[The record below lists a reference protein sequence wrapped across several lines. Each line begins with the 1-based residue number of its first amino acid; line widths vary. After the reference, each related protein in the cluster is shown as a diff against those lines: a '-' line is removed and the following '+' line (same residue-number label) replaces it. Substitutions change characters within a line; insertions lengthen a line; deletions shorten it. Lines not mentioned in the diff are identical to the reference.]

1 MQIKQRLESKM
12 GRRIRVIISLII
24 FTVSLFLLYNL
35 EQDYQLN
42 DIFLEIKQFAPSK
55 ILLAVLLTLVSY
67 LLLTL
72 YDYLAIRKLKS
83 PLSYQQIAPVSF
95 LAFTFSNTI
104 GFSLLTGTSIRYK
117 FYSELGLSGNNIT
130 QVVLACSVTFFLGLF
145 FICGLALIS
154 FPAEQLSDLPLPTWF
169 FSLNRVIGILM
180 LLGVISYFVFSLIWK
195 RSIHFRGFELA
206 PPIFSLSLKQF
217 LVSSIDWIVVGTLFY
232 SLLPEVDG
240 LSYLQVLSIFFVAN
254 AIGVLAH
261 VPGGIGVFETVV
273 TVTLSQYLP
282 AEQILSSVII
292 YRLMYYIVP
301 FVLAVMYFVATLV
314 LTNKDKFSKLNVN
327 LQIVRQLL
335 PPLLSISV
343 FGVGLVLLLS
353 VVNPSIIHKYHWLG
367 EIVPLPI
374 VELSSLILS
383 ASAILLLLLSHG
395 LFKRY
400 QKAFELT
407 QKLLLVAMVFIV
419 LKGAQWQIS
428 LALGLIYLLMLPCEQ
443 VFYRQGSIVGI
454 KYSFGWALSLAAALF
469 LMMWVLFFAYQDV
482 DYDHSLWFTFSQ
494 DSHVSRALR
503 GGAVALVILLIFA
516 FRYVLAMRRPQTRL
530 LDEHTLSCAMDIVAN
545 APSSHGFLALV
556 QDKSLLFNEDN
567 DAFLMY
573 ARAGHCW
580 VVMGDPIGNPDKF
593 DDLLW
598 QFRELCDAYDGWPV
612 FYQVTQKYLPHF
624 LEQGLSLYKLGEEA
638 IVPLAEFDL
647 QSSKYR
653 SLRQSH
659 AKALREGLR
668 FKIIEASEVKALLP
682 TLEVISSSWLK
693 AKQGRE
699 KGFSVG
705 YFSAAYLCATP
716 MALVYLNDELV
727 AFSNVWASAAKI
739 EFSVDLMRYQPSLSG
754 SNIMDFLF
762 TELLQWG
769 KQQGYQL
776 FNLGMAPMSGL
787 TDRALVPFWTKLAK
801 TVYKKGNKFYNF
813 QGLRRYKDKF
823 NPRWEAK
830 YLICYGGLSLPV
842 VVGSLVTLT
851 SRGTTGVFK
860 K

>member
-1 MQIKQRLESKM
+1 M
-12 GRRIRVIISLII
+12 
-24 FTVSLFLLYNL
+24 
-35 EQDYQLN
+35 
-42 DIFLEIKQFAPSK
+42 
-55 ILLAVLLTLVSY
+55 
-67 LLLTL
+67 
-72 YDYLAIRKLKS
+72 
-83 PLSYQQIAPVSF
+83 
-95 LAFTFSNTI
+95 
-104 GFSLLTGTSIRYK
+104 
-117 FYSELGLSGNNIT
+117 
-130 QVVLACSVTFFLGLF
+130 
-145 FICGLALIS
+145 
-154 FPAEQLSDLPLPTWF
+154 
-169 FSLNRVIGILM
+169 
-180 LLGVISYFVFSLIWK
+180 
-195 RSIHFRGFELA
+195 
-206 PPIFSLSLKQF
+206 
-217 LVSSIDWIVVGTLFY
+217 
-232 SLLPEVDG
+232 
-240 LSYLQVLSIFFVAN
+240 
-254 AIGVLAH
+254 
-261 VPGGIGVFETVV
+261 
-273 TVTLSQYLP
+273 
-282 AEQILSSVII
+282 
-292 YRLMYYIVP
+292 
-301 FVLAVMYFVATLV
+301 
-314 LTNKDKFSKLNVN
+314 
-327 LQIVRQLL
+327 
-335 PPLLSISV
+335 
-343 FGVGLVLLLS
+343 
-353 VVNPSIIHKYHWLG
+353 
-367 EIVPLPI
+367 
-374 VELSSLILS
+374 ELSSLILS

-443 VFYRQGSIVGI
+443 IFYRQGSIVGI

-612 FYQVTQKYLPHF
+612 FYQVTQRYLPHF

-739 EFSVDLMRYQPSLSG
+739 EFSVDLMRYEPSLSG

-762 TELLQWG
+762 TELLLWG
-769 KQQGYQL
+769 KQQGYQQ

>member
-1 MQIKQRLESKM
+1 M

-72 YDYLAIRKLKS
+72 YDYLAIRELRS
-83 PLSYQQIAPVSF
+83 RLSYQQVAPVSF

-145 FICGLALIS
+145 FICGLALIN

-180 LLGVISYFVFSLIWK
+180 LLGVISYFVFSLMWK

-301 FVLAVMYFVATLV
+301 FVLALMYFVATLV

-739 EFSVDLMRYQPSLSG
+739 EFSVDLMRYEPSLSG

-762 TELLQWG
+762 TELLLWG
-769 KQQGYQL
+769 KQQGYQQ

>member
-1 MQIKQRLESKM
+1 M

-72 YDYLAIRKLKS
+72 YDYLAIRELKS
-83 PLSYQQIAPVSF
+83 PLSYQQVAPVSF

-145 FICGLALIS
+145 FICGLALIN

-180 LLGVISYFVFSLIWK
+180 LLGVISYFVFSLMWK
-195 RSIHFRGFELA
+195 RSIQFRGFELA

-301 FVLAVMYFVATLV
+301 FILALMYFVATLV

-612 FYQVTQKYLPHF
+612 FYQVTQRYLPHF

-739 EFSVDLMRYQPSLSG
+739 EFSVDLMRYEPSLSG

-762 TELLQWG
+762 TELLLWG
-769 KQQGYQL
+769 KQQGYQQ

>member
-1 MQIKQRLESKM
+1 M

-180 LLGVISYFVFSLIWK
+180 LLGVISYFVFSLMWK
-195 RSIHFRGFELA
+195 RSIQFRGFELA

-301 FVLAVMYFVATLV
+301 FVLALMYFVATLV

-739 EFSVDLMRYQPSLSG
+739 EFSVDLMRYEPSLSG

-762 TELLQWG
+762 TELLLWG
-769 KQQGYQL
+769 KQQGYQQ

-787 TDRALVPFWTKLAK
+787 TDRAVVPFWTKLAK

>member
-1 MQIKQRLESKM
+1 M

-301 FVLAVMYFVATLV
+301 FVLALMYFVATLV

-419 LKGAQWQIS
+419 LKGGQWQIS

-503 GGAVALVILLIFA
+503 GGAVALVILLIFG

-612 FYQVTQKYLPHF
+612 FYQVTQRYLPHF

-739 EFSVDLMRYQPSLSG
+739 EFSVDLMRYEPSLSG

-762 TELLQWG
+762 TELLLWG
-769 KQQGYQL
+769 KQQGYQQ

>member
-1 MQIKQRLESKM
+1 M

-72 YDYLAIRKLKS
+72 YDYLAIRELKS
-83 PLSYQQIAPVSF
+83 PLSYQQVAPVSF

-145 FICGLALIS
+145 FICGLALIN

-180 LLGVISYFVFSLIWK
+180 LLGVISYFVFSLMWK
-195 RSIHFRGFELA
+195 RSIQFRGFELA

-301 FVLAVMYFVATLV
+301 FILALMYFVATLV

-612 FYQVTQKYLPHF
+612 FYQVTQRYLPHF

>member
-1 MQIKQRLESKM
+1 M

-301 FVLAVMYFVATLV
+301 FVLALMYFVATLV

-367 EIVPLPI
+367 EIVSLPI

-739 EFSVDLMRYQPSLSG
+739 EFSVDLMRYEPSLSG

-762 TELLQWG
+762 TELLLWG
-769 KQQGYQL
+769 KQQGYQQ

>member
-1 MQIKQRLESKM
+1 
-12 GRRIRVIISLII
+12 LII

-301 FVLAVMYFVATLV
+301 FVLALMYFVATLV

-739 EFSVDLMRYQPSLSG
+739 EFSVDLMRYEPSLSG

-762 TELLQWG
+762 TELLLWG

>member
-1 MQIKQRLESKM
+1 M

-72 YDYLAIRKLKS
+72 YDYLAIRELKS
-83 PLSYQQIAPVSF
+83 PLSYQQVAPVSF

-145 FICGLALIS
+145 FICGLALIN

-180 LLGVISYFVFSLIWK
+180 LLGVISYFVFSLMWK
-195 RSIHFRGFELA
+195 RSIQFRGFELA

-301 FVLAVMYFVATLV
+301 FILALMYFVATLV

-443 VFYRQGSIVGI
+443 IFYRQGSIVGI

-612 FYQVTQKYLPHF
+612 FYQVTQRYLPHF

-739 EFSVDLMRYQPSLSG
+739 EFSVDLMRYEPSLSG

-762 TELLQWG
+762 TELLLWG
-769 KQQGYQL
+769 KQQGYQQ

>member
-1 MQIKQRLESKM
+1 M

-145 FICGLALIS
+145 FICGLALIN

-180 LLGVISYFVFSLIWK
+180 LLGVISYFVFSLMWK
-195 RSIHFRGFELA
+195 RSIQFRGFELA

-301 FVLAVMYFVATLV
+301 FILALMYFVATLV

-443 VFYRQGSIVGI
+443 IFYRQGSIVGI

-612 FYQVTQKYLPHF
+612 FYQVTQRYLPHF

-739 EFSVDLMRYQPSLSG
+739 EFSVDLMRYEPSLSG

-762 TELLQWG
+762 TELLLWG
-769 KQQGYQL
+769 KQQGYQQ

>member
-1 MQIKQRLESKM
+1 M

-72 YDYLAIRKLKS
+72 YDYLAIRELRS
-83 PLSYQQIAPVSF
+83 PLSYQQVAPVSF

-145 FICGLALIS
+145 FICGLALIN

-180 LLGVISYFVFSLIWK
+180 LLGVISYFVFSLMWK

-301 FVLAVMYFVATLV
+301 FVLALMYFVATLV

-374 VELSSLILS
+374 VELSSLMLS

-503 GGAVALVILLIFA
+503 GGAVALVILLIFG
-516 FRYVLAMRRPQTRL
+516 FRYVLAMRRPQTSL

-612 FYQVTQKYLPHF
+612 FYQVTQRYLPHF

-739 EFSVDLMRYQPSLSG
+739 EFSVDLMRYEPSLSG

-762 TELLQWG
+762 TELLLWG
-769 KQQGYQL
+769 KQQGYQQ

>member
-1 MQIKQRLESKM
+1 M

-72 YDYLAIRKLKS
+72 YDYLAIRELRS
-83 PLSYQQIAPVSF
+83 PLSYQQVAPVSF

-180 LLGVISYFVFSLIWK
+180 LLGVISYFVFSLMWK

-301 FVLAVMYFVATLV
+301 FVLALMYFVATLV

-739 EFSVDLMRYQPSLSG
+739 EFSVDLMRYEPSLSG

>member
-1 MQIKQRLESKM
+1 M

-72 YDYLAIRKLKS
+72 YDYLAIRELRS
-83 PLSYQQIAPVSF
+83 PLSYQQVAPVSF

-145 FICGLALIS
+145 FICGLALIN

-301 FVLAVMYFVATLV
+301 FILALMYFVATLV

-612 FYQVTQKYLPHF
+612 FYQVTQRYLPHF

-739 EFSVDLMRYQPSLSG
+739 EFSVDLMRYEPSLSG

-762 TELLQWG
+762 TELLLWG
-769 KQQGYQL
+769 KQQGYQQ

>member
-1 MQIKQRLESKM
+1 M

-301 FVLAVMYFVATLV
+301 FILALMYFVATLV

>member
-1 MQIKQRLESKM
+1 M

-72 YDYLAIRKLKS
+72 YDYLAIRELKS
-83 PLSYQQIAPVSF
+83 PLSYQQVAPVSF

-301 FVLAVMYFVATLV
+301 FVLALMYFVATLV

-367 EIVPLPI
+367 EIGPLPI

>member
-1 MQIKQRLESKM
+1 M

-180 LLGVISYFVFSLIWK
+180 LLGVISYFVFSLMWK

-301 FVLAVMYFVATLV
+301 FVLALMYFVATLV

>member
-1 MQIKQRLESKM
+1 M

-72 YDYLAIRKLKS
+72 YDYLAIRELKS
-83 PLSYQQIAPVSF
+83 PLSYQQVAPVSF

-145 FICGLALIS
+145 FICGLALIN

-301 FVLAVMYFVATLV
+301 FVLALMYFVATLV

-612 FYQVTQKYLPHF
+612 FYQVTQRYLPHF

-762 TELLQWG
+762 TELLLWG
-769 KQQGYQL
+769 KQQGYQQ

>member
-1 MQIKQRLESKM
+1 M

-72 YDYLAIRKLKS
+72 YDYLAIRELKS
-83 PLSYQQIAPVSF
+83 PLSYQQVAPVSF

-301 FVLAVMYFVATLV
+301 FVLALMYFVATLV

-739 EFSVDLMRYQPSLSG
+739 EFSVDLMRYEPSLSG

-762 TELLQWG
+762 TELLLWG

>member
-1 MQIKQRLESKM
+1 M

-72 YDYLAIRKLKS
+72 YDYLAIRELKS
-83 PLSYQQIAPVSF
+83 PLSYQQVAPVSF

-145 FICGLALIS
+145 FICGLALIN

-301 FVLAVMYFVATLV
+301 FVLALMYFVATLV

-762 TELLQWG
+762 TELLLWG
-769 KQQGYQL
+769 KQQGYQQ

>member
-1 MQIKQRLESKM
+1 M

-72 YDYLAIRKLKS
+72 YDYLAIRELKS
-83 PLSYQQIAPVSF
+83 PLSYQQVAPVSF

-145 FICGLALIS
+145 FICGLALIN

-180 LLGVISYFVFSLIWK
+180 LLGVISYFVFSLMWK
-195 RSIHFRGFELA
+195 RSIQFRGFELA

-301 FVLAVMYFVATLV
+301 FILALMYFVATLV

-443 VFYRQGSIVGI
+443 IFYRQGSIVGI

>member
-1 MQIKQRLESKM
+1 M

-301 FVLAVMYFVATLV
+301 FVLALMYFVATLV

-530 LDEHTLSCAMDIVAN
+530 LDEHTLSCAMNIVAN

>member
-1 MQIKQRLESKM
+1 M

-83 PLSYQQIAPVSF
+83 PLSYQQVAPVSF

-145 FICGLALIS
+145 FICGLALIN

-301 FVLAVMYFVATLV
+301 FVLALMYFVATLV

-367 EIVPLPI
+367 AIVPLPI

>member
-1 MQIKQRLESKM
+1 M
-12 GRRIRVIISLII
+12 GRRIHVIISLII

-55 ILLAVLLTLVSY
+55 ILIAVLLTLVSY

-83 PLSYQQIAPVSF
+83 PLSYQQVAPVSF

-145 FICGLALIS
+145 FICGLALIN

-180 LLGVISYFVFSLIWK
+180 LLGVISYFVFSLMWK

-301 FVLAVMYFVATLV
+301 FVLALMYFVATLV

-428 LALGLIYLLMLPCEQ
+428 LALGLIYLLMLSCEQ

-454 KYSFGWALSLAAALF
+454 KYSFGWALSLVAALF

-482 DYDHSLWFTFSQ
+482 DYDYSLWFTFSQ

-612 FYQVTQKYLPHF
+612 FYQVTQRYLPHF

-705 YFSAAYLCATP
+705 YFSAAYLCAMP

-739 EFSVDLMRYQPSLSG
+739 EFSVDLMRYEPSLSG

-762 TELLQWG
+762 TELLLWG

>member
-1 MQIKQRLESKM
+1 M

-72 YDYLAIRKLKS
+72 YDYLAIRELKS
-83 PLSYQQIAPVSF
+83 PLSYQQVAPVSF

-145 FICGLALIS
+145 FICGLALIN

-180 LLGVISYFVFSLIWK
+180 LLGVISYFVFSLMWK
-195 RSIHFRGFELA
+195 RSIQFRGFELA

-301 FVLAVMYFVATLV
+301 FVLALMYFVATLV

-612 FYQVTQKYLPHF
+612 FYQVTQRYLPHF

-739 EFSVDLMRYQPSLSG
+739 EFSVDLMRYEPSLSG

-762 TELLQWG
+762 TELLLWG
-769 KQQGYQL
+769 KQQGYQQ

>member
-1 MQIKQRLESKM
+1 M

-72 YDYLAIRKLKS
+72 YDYLAIRELRS

-301 FVLAVMYFVATLV
+301 FVLALMYFVATLV

-739 EFSVDLMRYQPSLSG
+739 EFSVDLMRYEPSLSG

>member
-1 MQIKQRLESKM
+1 M

-72 YDYLAIRKLKS
+72 YDYLAIRELKS
-83 PLSYQQIAPVSF
+83 PLSYQQVAPVSF

-145 FICGLALIS
+145 FICGLALIN

-180 LLGVISYFVFSLIWK
+180 LLGVISYFVFSLMWK

-301 FVLAVMYFVATLV
+301 FVLALMYFVATLV

-443 VFYRQGSIVGI
+443 IFYRQGSIVGI

-612 FYQVTQKYLPHF
+612 FYQVTQRYLPHF

-739 EFSVDLMRYQPSLSG
+739 EFSVDLMRYEPSLSG

-762 TELLQWG
+762 TELLLWG
-769 KQQGYQL
+769 KQQGYQQ

>member
-1 MQIKQRLESKM
+1 M

-72 YDYLAIRKLKS
+72 YDYLAIRELKS
-83 PLSYQQIAPVSF
+83 PLSYQQVAPVSF

-301 FVLAVMYFVATLV
+301 FVLALMYFVATLV

-443 VFYRQGSIVGI
+443 IFYRQGSIVGI

-739 EFSVDLMRYQPSLSG
+739 EFSVDLMRYEPSLSG

-762 TELLQWG
+762 TELLLWG
-769 KQQGYQL
+769 KQQGYQQ

>member
-1 MQIKQRLESKM
+1 M

-145 FICGLALIS
+145 FICGLALIN

-180 LLGVISYFVFSLIWK
+180 LLGVISYFVFSLMWK

-301 FVLAVMYFVATLV
+301 FVLALMYFVATLV

-503 GGAVALVILLIFA
+503 GGAVVLVILLIFA

-739 EFSVDLMRYQPSLSG
+739 EFSVDLMRYEPSLSG

-762 TELLQWG
+762 TELLLWG
-769 KQQGYQL
+769 KQQGYQQ

>member
-1 MQIKQRLESKM
+1 M
-12 GRRIRVIISLII
+12 IISLII

-35 EQDYQLN
+35 EQNYQLN

-72 YDYLAIRKLKS
+72 YDYLAIRELKS
-83 PLSYQQIAPVSF
+83 PLSYQQVAPVSF
-95 LAFTFSNTI
+95 LAFTYSNTI

-145 FICGLALIS
+145 FICGLALIN

-180 LLGVISYFVFSLIWK
+180 LLGVISYFVFSLMWK

-301 FVLAVMYFVATLV
+301 FVLALMYFVATLV

>member
-1 MQIKQRLESKM
+1 M

-72 YDYLAIRKLKS
+72 YDYLAIRELKS
-83 PLSYQQIAPVSF
+83 PLSYQQVAPVSF

-301 FVLAVMYFVATLV
+301 FVLALMYFVATLV

>member
-1 MQIKQRLESKM
+1 M

-145 FICGLALIS
+145 FICGLALIN

-180 LLGVISYFVFSLIWK
+180 LLGVISYFVFSLMWK
-195 RSIHFRGFELA
+195 RSIQFRGFELA

-301 FVLAVMYFVATLV
+301 FVLALMYFVATLV

-739 EFSVDLMRYQPSLSG
+739 EFSVDLMRYEPSLSG

-762 TELLQWG
+762 TELLLWG
-769 KQQGYQL
+769 KQQGYQQ

>member
-1 MQIKQRLESKM
+1 M

-180 LLGVISYFVFSLIWK
+180 LLGVISYFIFSLMWK

-301 FVLAVMYFVATLV
+301 FVLALMYFVATLV

>member
-1 MQIKQRLESKM
+1 M

-72 YDYLAIRKLKS
+72 YDYLAIRELKS
-83 PLSYQQIAPVSF
+83 PLSYQQVAPVSF

-145 FICGLALIS
+145 FICGLALIN

-180 LLGVISYFVFSLIWK
+180 LLGVISYFVFSLMWK
-195 RSIHFRGFELA
+195 RSIQFRGFELA

-301 FVLAVMYFVATLV
+301 FILALMYFVATLV

-443 VFYRQGSIVGI
+443 IFYRQGSIVGI

-612 FYQVTQKYLPHF
+612 FYQVTQRYLPHF

-682 TLEVISSSWLK
+682 TLEVISSSWIK

-739 EFSVDLMRYQPSLSG
+739 EFSVDLMRYEPSLSG

-762 TELLQWG
+762 TELLLWG

>member
-1 MQIKQRLESKM
+1 M

-83 PLSYQQIAPVSF
+83 PLSYQQVAPVSF

-145 FICGLALIS
+145 FICGLALIN

-180 LLGVISYFVFSLIWK
+180 LLGVISYFVFSLMWK

-301 FVLAVMYFVATLV
+301 FVLALMYFVATLV

-739 EFSVDLMRYQPSLSG
+739 EFSVDLMRYEPSLSG

-762 TELLQWG
+762 TELLLWG
-769 KQQGYQL
+769 KQQGYQQ

>member
-1 MQIKQRLESKM
+1 M

-72 YDYLAIRKLKS
+72 YDYLAIRELKS
-83 PLSYQQIAPVSF
+83 PLSYQQVAPVSF

-145 FICGLALIS
+145 FICGLALIN

-180 LLGVISYFVFSLIWK
+180 LLGVISYFVFSLMWK

-301 FVLAVMYFVATLV
+301 FVLALMYFVATLV

-419 LKGAQWQIS
+419 LKGGQWQIS

-503 GGAVALVILLIFA
+503 GGAVALVILLIFG

-612 FYQVTQKYLPHF
+612 FYQVTQRYLPHF

-739 EFSVDLMRYQPSLSG
+739 EFSVDLMRYEPSLSG

-762 TELLQWG
+762 TELLLWG
-769 KQQGYQL
+769 KQQGYQQ

>member
-1 MQIKQRLESKM
+1 M
-12 GRRIRVIISLII
+12 GRRIHVIISLII

-55 ILLAVLLTLVSY
+55 ILIAVLLTLVSY

-83 PLSYQQIAPVSF
+83 PLSYQQVAPVSL

-145 FICGLALIS
+145 FICGLALIN

-180 LLGVISYFVFSLIWK
+180 LLGVISYFVFSLMWK

-301 FVLAVMYFVATLV
+301 FVLALMYFVATLV

-428 LALGLIYLLMLPCEQ
+428 LALGLIYLLMLSCEQ

-454 KYSFGWALSLAAALF
+454 KYSFGWALSLVAALF

-612 FYQVTQKYLPHF
+612 FYQVTQRYLPHF

-659 AKALREGLR
+659 AKALRERLR

-739 EFSVDLMRYQPSLSG
+739 EFSVDLMRYEPSLSG

-762 TELLQWG
+762 TELLLWG

>member
-1 MQIKQRLESKM
+1 M

-55 ILLAVLLTLVSY
+55 ILLAVLLSLVSY

-72 YDYLAIRKLKS
+72 YDYLAIRELKS
-83 PLSYQQIAPVSF
+83 PLSYQQVAPVSF

-145 FICGLALIS
+145 FICGLALIN

-180 LLGVISYFVFSLIWK
+180 LLGVISYFVFSLMWK
-195 RSIHFRGFELA
+195 RSIQFRGFELA

-301 FVLAVMYFVATLV
+301 FILALMYFVATLV

-556 QDKSLLFNEDN
+556 QDKLLLFNEDN

-612 FYQVTQKYLPHF
+612 FYQVTQRYLPHF

-739 EFSVDLMRYQPSLSG
+739 EFSVDLMRYEPSLSG

-762 TELLQWG
+762 TELLLWG

>member
-1 MQIKQRLESKM
+1 M
-12 GRRIRVIISLII
+12 
-24 FTVSLFLLYNL
+24 
-35 EQDYQLN
+35 
-42 DIFLEIKQFAPSK
+42 
-55 ILLAVLLTLVSY
+55 
-67 LLLTL
+67 
-72 YDYLAIRKLKS
+72 
-83 PLSYQQIAPVSF
+83 
-95 LAFTFSNTI
+95 
-104 GFSLLTGTSIRYK
+104 
-117 FYSELGLSGNNIT
+117 
-130 QVVLACSVTFFLGLF
+130 
-145 FICGLALIS
+145 
-154 FPAEQLSDLPLPTWF
+154 
-169 FSLNRVIGILM
+169 
-180 LLGVISYFVFSLIWK
+180 
-195 RSIHFRGFELA
+195 
-206 PPIFSLSLKQF
+206 
-217 LVSSIDWIVVGTLFY
+217 
-232 SLLPEVDG
+232 
-240 LSYLQVLSIFFVAN
+240 
-254 AIGVLAH
+254 
-261 VPGGIGVFETVV
+261 PGGIGVFETVV

-301 FVLAVMYFVATLV
+301 FVLALMYFVATLV

-612 FYQVTQKYLPHF
+612 FYQVTQRYLPHF

-739 EFSVDLMRYQPSLSG
+739 EFSVDLMRYEPSLSG

-762 TELLQWG
+762 TELLLWG
-769 KQQGYQL
+769 KQQGYQQ

>member
-1 MQIKQRLESKM
+1 M

-72 YDYLAIRKLKS
+72 YDYLAIRELKS
-83 PLSYQQIAPVSF
+83 PLSYQQVAPVSF

-145 FICGLALIS
+145 FICGLALIN

-301 FVLAVMYFVATLV
+301 FILALMYFVATLV

>member
-1 MQIKQRLESKM
+1 M

-72 YDYLAIRKLKS
+72 YDYLAIRELKS
-83 PLSYQQIAPVSF
+83 PLSYQQVAPVSF

-145 FICGLALIS
+145 FICGLALIN

-301 FVLAVMYFVATLV
+301 FVLALMYFVATLV

-612 FYQVTQKYLPHF
+612 FYQVTQRYLPHF